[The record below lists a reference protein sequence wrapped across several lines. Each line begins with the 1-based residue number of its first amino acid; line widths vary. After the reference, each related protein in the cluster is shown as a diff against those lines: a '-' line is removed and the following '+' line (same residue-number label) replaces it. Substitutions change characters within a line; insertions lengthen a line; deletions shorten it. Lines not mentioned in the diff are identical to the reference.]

1 MTEPY
6 FRASVAPLKDS
17 IPEPTNIEFEALVD
31 SIRRRAEYYQYFAAD
46 AQRGDFCDQE
56 YR

>member
-31 SIRRRAEYYQYFAAD
+31 SIMTSR
-46 AQRGDFCDQE
+46 
-56 YR
+56 